1 MNIGSKDWQW
11 DKLQDQ
17 INDAHELV
25 LANFHIDTL
34 YPALIKKAD
43 EILKKMGIPPKVF
56 NNKWKC

>member
-17 INDAHELV
+17 IHNAHELV
-25 LANFHIDTL
+25 LANFYIDSL

-43 EILKKMGIPPKVF
+43 EILDKMGIPSKVF